1 MTYTIFTV
9 TTEQIAALDAARA
22 VELVA
27 DLLWA
32 EARRLDFPTTHV
44 HVSTRITV
52 PDGGI
57 DASVDT
63 DDIDVDKWVDS
74 FIPEERTA
82 LQIKT
87 GGSFKPWQK
96 GDIKDELFGKKKD
109 PSKENLGE
117 SVRSCLDAKGV
128 YVVVCTGTDPTEEER
143 LQTEGH
149 LKEFFAQCGYPDAEF
164 EVWGQSTLI
173 GLLKPFPSLA
183 LKVNGNAKTHFQTHG
198 VWSSQAEMSR
208 PLKVGAK
215 QVDFETAV
223 QKELRRSDQPVHIRV
238 RGEAG
243 IGKTRLVLEATAA
256 DDLRPLVLY
265 FDGPSRLLDG
275 ELMTELL
282 RDGSELAAILVVD
295 ECDLESR
302 ARIWNLL
309 KAHSP
314 RIKLMSI
321 YNDLDEPSGTT
332 VVLDPPLLDTAQVR
346 AIIEGY
352 GVPEHDSSRWAEF
365 CDGSP
370 RVAHVIGE
378 SLQQHP
384 EDLQL
389 RQPDT
394 AIVWNRYVAGND
406 DPNSDDVRQRRIVLQ
421 HIALFRRFG
430 YGGPVSAE
438 AKAIAKLVE
447 TANPQVT
454 WFRFQ
459 EIVQFLRDRKVL
471 QGETTLYI
479 TPRLLHIK
487 LWADWWE
494 AHGDGLDVGAFLKQ
508 LPEQLVDWFYEMFQ
522 YARESKVALK
532 ITEALLDESGPFG
545 DQVFFVDGRA
555 ARFFRA
561 LTDAAPKAAL
571 RTLQRTIGTWDVEQ
585 LLKFDGDERREAV
598 WALEAIAVWRELFP
612 DAARLLLRLAEAEN
626 ENIGNNATG
635 VFADL
640 FSPGYGAVAP
650 TEAPPDERFPVL
662 KEALESPSKKQR
674 EIALVACEHAL
685 KTGFFSRMVGA
696 EYQGLRRPPQ
706 LWVPK
711 TYGELFDAYRRV
723 WQLLVDRLGALEAN
737 ERDKAIEVLTGEVR
751 GLCSVEHLFD
761 MVVDTLS
768 DVASKFAESR
778 PRIVRAVEETL
789 HYDGKGFKP
798 EQRARLEVLRTNLV
812 DGDFHS
818 QMERYVGMDLIHDDF
833 DDEGQFVDKLG
844 QRMVALAE
852 QIMQRPELLDA
863 ELPWL
868 VTDAAKNGFRFGH
881 ELGTLDKEF
890 GLLPKL
896 IEAQGDAGQGANAFF
911 LSGYCSVLFQRA
923 PDLWEGTLDRLVEHP
938 TLRAN
943 VPELTW
949 RSGVTER
956 ASLRILSLVEAGQI
970 PPASLGM
977 FSYGGVVRKVP
988 EHVFTKWV
996 ECLLAANTRATA
1008 WTALHLFHFFYK
1020 MGDAKLP
1027 LPRELTLRV
1036 LTAQP
1041 FYAPSDSRSGQ
1052 SEDYDWMQV
1061 AKAFLDLY
1069 PGDGITIADKLLES
1083 FGEKGTISGRFH
1095 SQTEQILTRIAKASP
1110 HAVWQKIASFLGP
1123 PIDSRAFRIKQW
1135 LRDGGLTFM
1144 PADEVWKWI
1153 DANLEKRAWY
1163 AATFVPTVLETGSA
1177 ATSWA
1182 RELLVRYGDRKDV
1195 RSNLHANLS
1204 TEMWT
1209 GPESSHYQGKKRW
1222 LEDLRKKEA
1231 NPNVLRFI
1239 DEFVD
1244 SLNHRI
1250 EAARIEEERRG
1261 F

>member
-1 MTYTIFTV
+1 MMYTIFTV
-9 TTEQIAALDAARA
+9 TAEQIAALDAARA

-32 EARRLDFPTTHV
+32 EARRLGFPTTHV
-44 HVSTRITV
+44 HVSMRITV

-63 DDIDVDKWVDS
+63 DGIDVDKWIDS
-74 FIPEERTA
+74 FIPEVRTS

-96 GDIKDELFGKKKD
+96 GDIKDELFGKKNE
-109 PSKENLGE
+109 PSKANLGD

-143 LQTEGH
+143 LQAEGH

-215 QVDFETAV
+215 QQEFQTAV

-243 IGKTRLVLEATAA
+243 IGKTRLVLEATGAE
-256 DDLRPLVLY
+256 DLRPLVLY
-265 FDGPSRLLDG
+265 FEGPSRLLDG
-275 ELMTELL
+275 ELMTALL
-282 RDGSELAAILVVD
+282 RDDSEVSAILVVD

-302 ARIWNLL
+302 ARIWNVL
-309 KAHSP
+309 KAQSP

-378 SLQQHP
+378 SLQLHP

-406 DPNSDDVRQRRIVLQ
+406 DPNSDDVRQRRTVLQ

-430 YGGPVSAE
+430 YGGPVTAE

-447 TANPQVT
+447 TANPQIT

-494 AHGDGLDVGAFLKQ
+494 AHGNGLDVDAFLKQ

-532 ITEALLDESGPFG
+532 ITEALLDEAGPFG
-545 DQVFFVDGRA
+545 DQGFFVDGRA

-585 LLKFDGDERREAV
+585 LLTFEGDARRQAV
-598 WALEAIAVWRELFP
+598 WALEAIAVWRDLFP

-640 FSPGYGAVAP
+640 FSPGYGGVAP
-650 TEAPPDERFPVL
+650 TEAPPYERFPVL

-685 KTGFFSRMVGA
+685 KTGFFSRMAGA

-723 WQLLVDRLGALEAN
+723 WRLVLDRLGALEAD

-751 GLCSVEHLFD
+751 GLCSVENLFD
-761 MVVDTLS
+761 MVVDSLS
-768 DVASKFAESR
+768 EVADTFPESR
-778 PRIVRAVEETL
+778 PRIVRAVERRFTTM
-789 HYDGKGFKP
+789 GKGSSP
-798 EQRARLEVLRTNLV
+798 N
-812 DGDFHS
+812 S
-818 QMERYVGMDLIHDDF
+818 
-833 DDEGQFVDKLG
+833 
-844 QRMVALAE
+844 
-852 QIMQRPELLDA
+852 
-863 ELPWL
+863 
-868 VTDAAKNGFRFGH
+868 AK
-881 ELGTLDKEF
+881 
-890 GLLPKL
+890 
-896 IEAQGDAGQGANAFF
+896 
-911 LSGYCSVLFQRA
+911 S
-923 PDLWEGTLDRLVEHP
+923 
-938 TLRAN
+938 
-943 VPELTW
+943 
-949 RSGVTER
+949 
-956 ASLRILSLVEAGQI
+956 
-970 PPASLGM
+970 
-977 FSYGGVVRKVP
+977 
-988 EHVFTKWV
+988 
-996 ECLLAANTRATA
+996 
-1008 WTALHLFHFFYK
+1008 
-1020 MGDAKLP
+1020 
-1027 LPRELTLRV
+1027 
-1036 LTAQP
+1036 
-1041 FYAPSDSRSGQ
+1041 
-1052 SEDYDWMQV
+1052 
-1061 AKAFLDLY
+1061 
-1069 PGDGITIADKLLES
+1069 
-1083 FGEKGTISGRFH
+1083 
-1095 SQTEQILTRIAKASP
+1095 
-1110 HAVWQKIASFLGP
+1110 
-1123 PIDSRAFRIKQW
+1123 
-1135 LRDGGLTFM
+1135 
-1144 PADEVWKWI
+1144 
-1153 DANLEKRAWY
+1153 
-1163 AATFVPTVLETGSA
+1163 
-1177 ATSWA
+1177 
-1182 RELLVRYGDRKDV
+1182 
-1195 RSNLHANLS
+1195 
-1204 TEMWT
+1204 
-1209 GPESSHYQGKKRW
+1209 
-1222 LEDLRKKEA
+1222 
-1231 NPNVLRFI
+1231 
-1239 DEFVD
+1239 
-1244 SLNHRI
+1244 
-1250 EAARIEEERRG
+1250 
-1261 F
+1261 